1 MCNVSI
7 CVMYV
12 KIFVIMFSLGGTS
25 GIVLGNNVLDLSL
38 HDSYYVV
45 SHFHMVLSIGTII
58 SIMLL
63 VSYNQEYLM
72 SLIISNTSVIIYYQ
86 KSLFILGIMLTFVP
100 LHYLSFS
107 ILPRRM
113 LDFGDS
119 INGWSCA
126 SSHGVSVT

>member
-1 MCNVSI
+1 MCSVNM

-58 SIMLL
+58 SIMVLISSNLESLMYL
-63 VSYNQEYLM
+63 VISVNSRLSSYQVF
-72 SLIISNTSVIIYYQ
+72 LIMCG
-86 KSLFILGIMLTFVP
+86 ILLTFVP
-100 LHYLSFS
+100 IHYLSFS
-107 ILPRRM
+107 VLPRRM
-113 LDFGDS
+113 
-119 INGWSCA
+119 
-126 SSHGVSVT
+126 